1 MPERVNSSA
10 SIIPCVSFLLVAM
23 IAVHFLSPVRA
34 ESACI
39 EQPSQPAPDGTHWS
53 VHYDRAKGRKCWFL
67 ADAKGRDVTASQAQ
81 PSAVPTP
88 APADSLSSQIASLL
102 GSLTGAAESAL
113 PQANA
118 SQGDAPQLRPPRG
131 PRKPRS
137 NGANDARADNG
148 VQAEQK
154 GAGEGRA
161 VKHVSSPLTEPER
174 EALFE
179 EFLRWR
185 EIQQTM
191 GGPVVRPL
199 RAK

>member
-1 MPERVNSSA
+1 MPERVNSFA
-10 SIIPCVSFLLVAM
+10 SIILRACFIFAAL
-23 IAVHFLSPVRA
+23 IAAHCLSPAWA

-39 EQPSQPAPDGTHWS
+39 EQHSQPAPDGAHWS

-67 ADAKGRDVTASQAQ
+67 TDAKGRDVMASQAQ

-88 APADSLSSQIASLL
+88 APVDSLSSQIVSLL

-118 SQGDAPQLRPPRG
+118 SQSDAPQFGPARA
-131 PRKPRS
+131 PRKPRG
-137 NGANDARADNG
+137 NGANAARADNS

-185 EIQQTM
+185 QQTM
-191 GGPVVRPL
+191 DGPSRSPSSH
-199 RAK
+199 